1 MKKVIFGLLFSL
13 GCFVGSAAAQIMSNP
28 AQWYINNQIYSTRVF
43 NGVVANSMLRKGS
56 RQQSRQN
63 QSKQAN
69 KPTADYTTFKA
80 SPNNSLPRLLSGKS
94 QNARETEQILDSF
107 VDLYHLTAKKDG
119 FPAND
124 LAYAFEYFVV
134 NNYMIYH
141 DLYDLPAEKD
151 PRARRAKD
159 GFERIELLNQKRL
172 LQISLSQERIVYNQ
186 FREVLAANAEI
197 KKMTDAQKQE
207 ASELLAIMFGINFAA
222 YQKGINDGDDKLT
235 EQSRQL
241 AKEGL
246 EKLLGVSISQIKI
259 SDGGLELL

>member
-1 MKKVIFGLLFSL
+1 MKKIIFGLLFSL
-13 GCFVGSAAAQIMSNP
+13 GLFAASVSAQIMSNP

-43 NGVVANSMLRKGS
+43 NGVVANSMLRRGN
-56 RQQSRQN
+56 RQARQN
-63 QSKQAN
+63 QSRQTN
-69 KPTADYTTFKA
+69 KPTADYTAFRAT
-80 SPNNSLPRLLSGKS
+80 PNNSLPKLLAGKS
-94 QNARETEQILDSF
+94 NNARETEQILDGF
-107 VDLYHLTAKKDG
+107 VNLYHQTAQKDG

-134 NNYMIYH
+134 NNYMVYH
-141 DLYDLPAEKD
+141 DLYDFPADKD
-151 PRARRAKD
+151 PRLKRAKD
-159 GFERIELLNQKRL
+159 GFERIELANQKRL
-172 LQISLSQERIVYNQ
+172 LQISIAQERIVYNQ
-186 FREVLAANAEI
+186 FREVLAANADI

-222 YQKGINDGDDKLT
+222 YQKGVNDGDDKLT

-259 SDGGLELL
+259 TSSGLELL